1 MEMYFHACKVEV
13 VGGRERLSTGV
24 WRAVQED
31 QRETTSDGFGNMNV
45 SSVNGQKGKGYLKQ
59 R

>member
-1 MEMYFHACKVEV
+1 MYFHACKVEV